1 MWASDGDS
9 VLVIGGNEDSLLV
22 FRMSLTFCVLQTAE
36 ECPNNR
42 RSGRLQPPDG
52 SDHLSGFSRGL
63 TPCSFDTHQGTRFL
77 SHSAVCVALINFN
90 NTNDQTG
97 AEALNLCRAIGRLK
111 PPASTVAPAF
121 FQRSVKPDLLPA

>member
-9 VLVIGGNEDSLLV
+9 VLVIGGNEDFLLV

-42 RSGRLQPPDG
+42 RSERLQPPDG

-63 TPCSFDTHQGTRFL
+63 TPCSFDLHQGTRFL
-77 SHSAVCVALINFN
+77 SHSAVCVVLINFN
-90 NTNDQTG
+90 NTNYQTV
-97 AEALNLCRAIGRLK
+97 AEALNLFRANRRLQ
-111 PPASTVAPAF
+111 PPTSTL
-121 FQRSVKPDLLPA
+121 S